1 MAELAVL
8 KVRQDVSENSITSP
22 KVFMG
27 KFKQLSWQYDLAIG
41 EMEMRRSFDYCYT
54 VPHTYTV
61 AKLEG
66 FIIHAR

>member
-1 MAELAVL
+1 MCQ
-8 KVRQDVSENSITSP
+8 KIVSRLR
-22 KVFMG
+22 
-27 KFKQLSWQYDLAIG
+27 KFLWESLKQLSWQYDLAIG